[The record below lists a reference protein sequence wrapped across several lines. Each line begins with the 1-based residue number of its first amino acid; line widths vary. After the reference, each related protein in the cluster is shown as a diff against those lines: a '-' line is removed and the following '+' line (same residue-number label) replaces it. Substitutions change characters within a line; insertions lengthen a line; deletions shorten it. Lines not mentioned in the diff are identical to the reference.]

1 MAGLHAGETELP
13 VVRGETRKMNQKAGL
28 EVNDEAYASAKCK
41 CHEAPTT
48 VDPSPV
54 NGD

>member
-1 MAGLHAGETELP
+1 M
-13 VVRGETRKMNQKAGL
+13 KKKAGL
-28 EVNDEAYASAKCK
+28 EVRNDETYASAKCK